1 MYTVTFREKIIL
13 KKKQELSERNNV
25 FEADH
30 SKVRN
35 RHLGSLL
42 YLSVVV
48 AFKAETSDG
57 GQTEGE
63 SNYPREEQCQ
73 V

>member
-1 MYTVTFREKIIL
+1 MYTETFREKIIL

-25 FEADH
+25 FEANY

-35 RHLGSLL
+35 RQLDSL
-42 YLSVVV
+42 LSVVV
-48 AFKAETSDG
+48 AFKAEASDG